1 MPIPIIIAILVA
13 LFTLGATMKKQTT
26 GSPDQVVIIG
36 GKQVNWIDKK
46 DNRNNLVIM
55 APEQKNHTIVI
66 RGQRESVSFDE
77 LSQLWGLYQ
86 IFKGEPMTA
95 VNNSINSH
103 IKQAIA
109 LSEKE

>member
-26 GSPDQVVIIG
+26 VSPDKVVIIG
-36 GKQVNWIDKK
+36 GKHVNWIDKK
-46 DNRNNLVIM
+46 DNRNNLVVM

-66 RGQRESVSFDE
+66 KGQRESASFE
-77 LSQLWGLYQ
+77 GIFQLLGLYQ
-86 IFKGEPMTA
+86 IVKGEPMKA
-95 VNNSINSH
+95 VNNSINSN
-103 IKQAIA
+103 IKQAIV